1 MGGVDG
7 KRLEGKGVKR
17 VWLGC
22 RRGREERREE
32 QRGKFWRWTNGRSVW
47 LWRTRKVFIVKDKI
61 VRKRGANGKRR
72 RVGLWRNWGRGRG
85 KSGGREMIG
94 GGGIW

>member
-1 MGGVDG
+1 MGEVDG
-7 KRLEGKGVKR
+7 KGLEGKGVKR

-32 QRGKFWRWTNGRSVW
+32 QRGKFWRWTNGRRVW

-61 VRKRGANGKRR
+61 VRKGGANEKRR
-72 RVGLWRNWGRGRG
+72 RVGIWRIWGRGREE
-85 KSGGREMIG
+85 SGRREMIG
-94 GGGIW
+94 RGGIW